1 MAKLGVGLNLKHPA
15 SELIDA
21 ASASESLGY
30 DSFWLHENPLIGDS
44 MAALLILARETRKIR
59 LGVACI
65 SAITRHPVLSASSA
79 ITIQNESGGR
89 FILGIGLGG
98 FPWLPL
104 IGYPVHPVS
113 ETRPLRRLIEA
124 VKVLRMVLDGGV
136 AELDGEFYKVKNLRL
151 LAKPVKRIPIY
162 LASLSRLTLTR
173 APSMVDGVITS
184 PGVLT
189 PRDVA
194 RMIEWVRRGEER
206 AGRRVEKG
214 AYVMASVS
222 ENAEEAYRAVRRDP
236 FFLYM
241 LAEVV
246 SEESLREYGAATE
259 NLGEIRKAWR
269 MTDLTRASQLVSNS
283 MIEALTASGQPEDAE
298 ERLEEYLSTGV
309 DLAIITPVGDVRKTL
324 ETFSQG

>member
-1 MAKLGVGLNLKHPA
+1 MARVGVGLNLRHPA
-15 SELIDA
+15 SELVDVA
-21 ASASESLGY
+21 TASERLGY

-44 MAALLILARETRKIR
+44 MAALLMIARETEKIR

-113 ETRPLRRLIEA
+113 ETRPMRRLVEA
-124 VKVLRMVLDGGV
+124 VRVLRMVLDGGV
-136 AELDGEFYKVKNLRL
+136 AELDGEFYKVRNLRL
-151 LAKPVKRIPIY
+151 LARPVKRIPIY
-162 LASLSRLTLTR
+162 LASLSRLTLTK
-173 APSMVDGVITS
+173 APSLVDGVITS

-189 PRDVA
+189 PRDVG
-194 RMIEWVRRGEER
+194 RMVEWVRRGEEK
-206 AGRRVEKG
+206 AGRSVEKG
-214 AYVMASVS
+214 AYVMVSVS
-222 ENAEEAYRAVRRDP
+222 SDVEEAFKAVKRDP

-246 SEESLREYGAATE
+246 SEESLREYGASTS
-259 NLGEIRKAWR
+259 NLEEIRRAWR
-269 MTDLTRASQLVSNS
+269 GRDLARASQLVENS
-283 MIEALTASGQPEDAE
+283 MVEALTASGRPEDVR
-298 ERLEEYLSTGV
+298 ERMEEYLSTGL
-309 DLAIITPVGDVRKTL
+309 DLAIITPVGDVARGL
-324 ETFSQG
+324 ETLSPG